1 MKIGV
6 NSVWKKTYFF
16 LIFDIT
22 YGDHRDRDHI
32 VVEFISICAVTAKAV
47 TRCSQYLSLVTWYLT
62 RDEVYSVV
70 VYCDVVSRPWRG
82 VLSGC
87 LLWRGISPVTR
98 CTQWLSCDV
107 VSRPWRDVLR
117 GCLLCRG
124 ISPLTMCTQWL
135 SPVMCNLARGEV
147 YSLVVSCDVVSRPWG
162 CVLSSCLL
170 WRGISSLTW
179 CTQWLSLV
187 AWNLARDDAYSAVV
201 LWCGISP
208 LNFFFLLLEKK
219 NYLLNFIDIKS
230 SDIYKICYMRHQ
242 IIITNTKYY

>member
-47 TRCSQYLSLVTWYLT
+47 TRCSQYLSLVTWYLAL
-62 RDEVYSVV
+62 DEVYSV
-70 VYCDVVSRPWRG
+70 
-82 VLSGC
+82 
-87 LLWRGISPVTR
+87 
-98 CTQWLSCDV
+98 
-107 VSRPWRDVLR
+107 
-117 GCLLCRG
+117 
-124 ISPLTMCTQWL
+124 
-135 SPVMCNLARGEV
+135 
-147 YSLVVSCDVVSRPWG
+147 VVSCDVVSRPWG